1 MNNSQGW
8 GLPLSISFSA
18 PHSTP
23 VIPVLGARGRKI
35 RRLSLSWAMYV
46 ACLRPAG
53 VHETLP
59 KEKNVT
65 IKKLKEKNDKG

>member
-1 MNNSQGW
+1 
-8 GLPLSISFSA
+8 
-18 PHSTP
+18 
-23 VIPVLGARGRKI
+23 
-35 RRLSLSWAMYV
+35 MYV

-65 IKKLKEKNDKG
+65 IKKLKEKK